1 MYVFLFNRTL
11 SSTEEQKKFQALF
24 DQSYSFVTLLDS
36 VGRVMEVNQAALFY
50 IDKKPQELHGQYF
63 ADTPWWVHSPQ
74 SHNLIQSALKASLS
88 GDFKRF
94 EVTHRSLDG
103 KINFFDYTL
112 KPIFDEN
119 DRVKL
124 VFAEGRD
131 ITKMK
136 RVEQALVESEERLLA
151 FSESTYEGLIIVE
164 GNNII
169 DLNESALMMFGYE
182 KPSDVIGARLIDQL
196 FKEDERK
203 KLHESLTNG
212 FQHPCEITGI
222 LNDGTTLPVEV
233 LGRSIVYKGE
243 THTVLAIRDLT
254 ERKRAQRALVDS
266 EEKYRLIAENITD
279 IIFKIDLDFNF
290 TYISSSI
297 FTTLGYT
304 VEEAMNMSVR
314 EFFPRNDLGRL
325 TRIIALQ
332 KKLFFESDFRVL
344 EPVSFDAR
352 LIKKDGDR
360 VWMHASAKIVPS
372 TAGKPVEILG
382 ICRNIDELK
391 KAQIELRENEKRLI
405 EQNIEYERL
414 NDELIDLNMKLIAA
428 KEKAEESD
436 KLKSSFLANMSH
448 EIRTP
453 MNSIIGFSKLCL
465 RDQLEEDKRKLYAGY
480 VIENGEQLLSIV
492 NDILDLS
499 KIEAGQIKIK
509 PVVFCLNGLIDNLFL
524 NCQQHNTKGLLLLH
538 KKGLPDSLCQVWGD
552 KVRINQVLSN
562 LLNNAMKF
570 TAKGHIRMG
579 YSLTDRYIQFSVED
593 TGIGIKPEHQTAI
606 FERFRQ
612 ADPETTRIYGGTG
625 LGLAICKKLVEMMDG
640 RIWLESEPGKGSVF
654 SFTIPYVPAEKDF
667 ATTDNGAASD
677 SQENRSSRPSVLI
690 AEDEESNF
698 IFLNEILKENKYN
711 VLWARTGKDAVD
723 IALSNMEIKLVLM
736 DVKMPGMDGFTATRL
751 IKEKRPRL
759 PVVAQTAFAM
769 ISDRETA
776 LANGCDDYI
785 AKPIDQELLLKILSR
800 FIP

>member
-1 MYVFLFNRTL
+1 M
-11 SSTEEQKKFQALF
+11 
-24 DQSYSFVTLLDS
+24 DS
-36 VGRVMEVNQAALFY
+36 ILPIHLGGYTAPSR
-50 IDKKPQELHGQYF
+50 
-63 ADTPWWVHSPQ
+63 HS
-74 SHNLIQSALKASLS
+74 LIQSALKASLS

-254 ERKRAQRALVDS
+254 ERKRAQRALS
-266 EEKYRLIAENITD
+266 IAKKKYRLIAENITD
-279 IIFKIDLDFNF
+279 IIFKIDLDFNLRTSVPQF
-290 TYISSSI
+290 SQLWLYRRGGNEYVGSGI
-297 FTTLGYT
+297 FST
-304 VEEAMNMSVR
+304 
-314 EFFPRNDLGRL
+314 NDLGRL

-372 TAGKPVEILG
+372 IAGKPVEILG

-391 KAQIELRENEKRLI
+391 KAQIELHENEKRL
-405 EQNIEYERL
+405 
-414 NDELIDLNMKLIAA
+414 
-428 KEKAEESD
+428 
-436 KLKSSFLANMSH
+436 
-448 EIRTP
+448 
-453 MNSIIGFSKLCL
+453 
-465 RDQLEEDKRKLYAGY
+465 
-480 VIENGEQLLSIV
+480 
-492 NDILDLS
+492 LS
-499 KIEAGQIKIK
+499 KIFI
-509 PVVFCLNGLIDNLFL
+509 
-524 NCQQHNTKGLLLLH
+524 T
-538 KKGLPDSLCQVWGD
+538 S
-552 KVRINQVLSN
+552 
-562 LLNNAMKF
+562 
-570 TAKGHIRMG
+570 
-579 YSLTDRYIQFSVED
+579 
-593 TGIGIKPEHQTAI
+593 
-606 FERFRQ
+606 
-612 ADPETTRIYGGTG
+612 
-625 LGLAICKKLVEMMDG
+625 
-640 RIWLESEPGKGSVF
+640 GS
-654 SFTIPYVPAEKDF
+654 TM
-667 ATTDNGAASD
+667 N
-677 SQENRSSRPSVLI
+677 
-690 AEDEESNF
+690 
-698 IFLNEILKENKYN
+698 
-711 VLWARTGKDAVD
+711 
-723 IALSNMEIKLVLM
+723 
-736 DVKMPGMDGFTATRL
+736 
-751 IKEKRPRL
+751 
-759 PVVAQTAFAM
+759 
-769 ISDRETA
+769 
-776 LANGCDDYI
+776 
-785 AKPIDQELLLKILSR
+785 
-800 FIP
+800 